1 MRLITRINN
10 NTTPQDRDENPGK
23 AGARKYGVVRTR
35 MVLDANSPYLLRF
48 EIYNPRTNQ
57 WEEMS
62 DEVID
67 HRARLADLGL
77 MRHLTIGFL
86 SNGMHSTTAV
96 PEEHLGPLRDYVV
109 EWLGE
114 DELPGRIVMVNEAGV
129 EVRLYRVGGGG
140 GF

>member
-1 MRLITRINN
+1 MTRINN
-10 NTTPQDRDENPGK
+10 TTTPQDRTKTPGST
-23 AGARKYGVVRTR
+23 GGRRYGVVRTR
-35 MVLDANSPYLLRF
+35 MVFDANSPYLLRF

-62 DEVID
+62 EEVID

-77 MRHLTIGFL
+77 MKHLTIGFL
-86 SNGMHSTTAV
+86 RNGMHSTTAV

-114 DELPGRIVMVNEAGV
+114 DELPRRVVMVNEAGV
-129 EVRLYRVGGGG
+129 EVRLYHIGRGSGC
-140 GF
+140 